1 MHLVHQSPIYNIIP
15 LKLKNITYGISA
27 ILVTIGII
35 AFIQVARGKA
45 NMGVDFSGGSLLQYK
60 ASQDFT
66 MAEVRQVFEKND
78 MKEVSLQEVENEHR
92 LIVKIKRSEIVVANL
107 SEKVGAILSTDL
119 ADRQFILE
127 SQSEI
132 GSSVSAVLR
141 NKAIQAIIIS
151 LAGVIVYLAMR
162 FDIRFGLAAAIATF
176 HDVLVVLGICWLLNV
191 EITLLIVTALLT
203 LAGYSLNDSVVV
215 FDRIRENFR
224 KGENKP
230 LAATI
235 NDSINQV
242 LSRTVVTSL
251 TSAMVLLALF
261 FIGGSVIHDF
271 ALALLAGVLV
281 GTYSSIFIYIYRTFD
296 YYLVFF

>member
-1 MHLVHQSPIYNIIP
+1 M
-15 LKLKNITYGISA
+15 
-27 ILVTIGII
+27 
-35 AFIQVARGKA
+35 
-45 NMGVDFSGGSLLQYK
+45 
-60 ASQDFT
+60 
-66 MAEVRQVFEKND
+66 
-78 MKEVSLQEVENEHR
+78 
-92 LIVKIKRSEIVVANL
+92 
-107 SEKVGAILSTDL
+107 
-119 ADRQFILE
+119 
-127 SQSEI
+127 
-132 GSSVSAVLR
+132 LR

-271 ALALLAGVLV
+271 ALALLAGVIV
-281 GTYSSIFIYIYRTFD
+281 GTYSSIFIASPLLT
-296 YYLVFF
+296 LWKPKKV